1 MGTSQAACL
10 ALPDATE
17 HDIDGAITV
26 SSAAASLGGG
36 SSACLELIGP
46 QVTVNSASA
55 IGTTCTGLGVT
66 AGVKIGLVQ

>member
-17 HDIDGAITV
+17 HDINGAITV
-26 SSAAASLGGG
+26 SSAASLGGG
-36 SSACLELIGP
+36 SSACVELIGP

-55 IGTTCTGLGVT
+55 IGTTCTGLGGG
-66 AGVKIGLVQ
+66 AGPKIGLVQ